1 MKKIFEKLSTEE
13 AFEIVL
19 SASLWINLYLFSAG
33 AFPFASLFGE
43 SFTLTPM
50 IVVSFILEALFLLS
64 SFLRLNAL
72 NWSLKKLFAQNLKS
86 DIGWFTAVEAVLLFA
101 TLFMS
106 MEESA
111 VVQSAVQYT
120 SAIMLVIGLVIRAIA
135 GAKE

>member
-1 MKKIFEKLSTEE
+1 MKKRVEKLSTEE

-19 SASLWINLYLFSAG
+19 SASLWINLYLFPAG
-33 AFPFASLFGE
+33 EFPFASMFSE

-72 NWSLKKLFAQNLKS
+72 NWSLKKLFAPNLKS
-86 DIGWFTAVEAVLLFA
+86 DIGWFTAIEAVLLFA
-101 TLFMS
+101 TLFMC